1 MCKKKRVSISY
12 AHDSNEYNNQVEL
25 FANQLRT
32 IGFQVKTDKILQ
44 EEQTA
49 CDFNELSDKLITDA
63 DKVIVVLSK
72 KYKNKADRWEGGVG
86 DEYRIIRNEINNKP
100 KKYIFVTFEKLSKTD
115 SKSITPSGLGNREVL
130 EIPENI
136 DNFDELFDK
145 IEDQQTAN
153 FQNISKKT
161 RFSQQES
168 VSIKYNS
175 KTEIFKEVR
184 TLLCENEIIHS
195 QFGPECPTAIKNPL
209 SESVND
215 WQTKKIKILFP
226 IIKKL

>member
-72 KYKNKADRWEGGVG
+72 
-86 DEYRIIRNEINNKP
+86 
-100 KKYIFVTFEKLSKTD
+100 
-115 SKSITPSGLGNREVL
+115 
-130 EIPENI
+130 
-136 DNFDELFDK
+136 
-145 IEDQQTAN
+145 
-153 FQNISKKT
+153 
-161 RFSQQES
+161 
-168 VSIKYNS
+168 
-175 KTEIFKEVR
+175 
-184 TLLCENEIIHS
+184 
-195 QFGPECPTAIKNPL
+195 
-209 SESVND
+209 
-215 WQTKKIKILFP
+215 
-226 IIKKL
+226 